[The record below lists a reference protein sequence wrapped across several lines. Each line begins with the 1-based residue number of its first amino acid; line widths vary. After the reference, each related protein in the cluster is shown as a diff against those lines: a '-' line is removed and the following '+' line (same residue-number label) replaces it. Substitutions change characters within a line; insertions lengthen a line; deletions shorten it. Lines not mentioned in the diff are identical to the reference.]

1 MKFHMMPLN
10 SLINVW
16 TGLLFYQSIWIFIN
30 AKCRC
35 IKNIFHSDSTRHLS
49 PDICPP
55 ISKIVLKNFIKISLI
70 IKECPDEILIKL
82 AIVLKISKS
91 SWNTVS
97 LLSIHLWRL
106 GEKQGSNEPCTNF
119 WILMWINLFS
129 LRKLRNKQQI
139 FMY

>member
-1 MKFHMMPLN
+1 MYGQ
-10 SLINVW
+10 
-16 TGLLFYQSIWIFIN
+16 GLLFYQSIWIFIN
-30 AKCRC
+30 AKCRY
-35 IKNIFHSDSTRHLS
+35 IKNLFHSDSTRHLF

-106 GEKQGSNEPCTNF
+106 GEKQGSNEPCTN
-119 WILMWINLFS
+119 
-129 LRKLRNKQQI
+129 
-139 FMY
+139 

>member
-1 MKFHMMPLN
+1 MYGQ
-10 SLINVW
+10 
-16 TGLLFYQSIWIFIN
+16 GLLFYQSIWIFIN
-30 AKCRC
+30 AKCRY
-35 IKNIFHSDSTRHLS
+35 IKNLFHSDSTRHLS

-106 GEKQGSNEPCTNF
+106 GEKQGSNEPCTN
-119 WILMWINLFS
+119 
-129 LRKLRNKQQI
+129 
-139 FMY
+139 

>member
-16 TGLLFYQSIWIFIN
+16 TRIIFYQSIWIFIN
-30 AKCRC
+30 AKCRY
-35 IKNIFHSDSTRHLS
+35 IKNLFHSDSTRHLS

-97 LLSIHLWRL
+97 LLSITFVEIRRETRFQWTLYKL
-106 GEKQGSNEPCTNF
+106 GEKQGSNEPCTN
-119 WILMWINLFS
+119 
-129 LRKLRNKQQI
+129 
-139 FMY
+139 

>member
-1 MKFHMMPLN
+1 MFINNPSNRFMKFHMMPLN

-35 IKNIFHSDSTRHLS
+35 IKDIFHSNSTRHLS

-97 LLSIHLWRL
+97 LLSIYLWRL
-106 GEKQGSNEPCTNF
+106 GEKPMNPV
-119 WILMWINLFS
+119 
-129 LRKLRNKQQI
+129 QI
-139 FMY
+139 FEFWCGLICFH